1 VAAVMRVGVAAVD
14 GYDGDDYGGDAKTSG
29 GGG

>member
-1 VAAVMRVGVAAVD
+1 VAAVMRVGVAVVHEY
-14 GYDGDDYGGDAKTSG
+14 GGDDYGGDAEMSG

>member
-1 VAAVMRVGVAAVD
+1 MVMRVGVAVVD
-14 GYDGDDYGGDAKTSG
+14 GYDGDDYGGDAEMSG

>member
-1 VAAVMRVGVAAVD
+1 VAAVMRVGVAGVD
-14 GYDGDDYGGDAKTSG
+14 GCSGDDYGGDAEMRG

>member
-1 VAAVMRVGVAAVD
+1 VAAVMRVGVEAFD
-14 GYDGDDYGGDAKTSG
+14 GCSGDDYGGDAETSG

>member
-1 VAAVMRVGVAAVD
+1 VAVVMRVGVAVVD
-14 GYDGDDYGGDAKTSG
+14 GYDGDDYGGDSVTSG

>member
-1 VAAVMRVGVAAVD
+1 VAAVMRVEVAAVD
-14 GYDGDDYGGDAKTSG
+14 GCGGKDYGGDAKTSG